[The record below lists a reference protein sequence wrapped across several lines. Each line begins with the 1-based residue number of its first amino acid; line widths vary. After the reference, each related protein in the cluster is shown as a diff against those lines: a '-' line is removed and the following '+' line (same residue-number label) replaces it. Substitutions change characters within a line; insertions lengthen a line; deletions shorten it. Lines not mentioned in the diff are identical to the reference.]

1 MVARAR
7 DGGVGGGR
15 QSIAIAR
22 DGRVGVGVSLP
33 KQIAEP
39 AGRGRPRATKD
50 VQPSFSVV
58 VLRVDGGEADTTPRR
73 RLLAR
78 YQRVWPEPS
87 ALLSSAC
94 QIWQK

>member
-1 MVARAR
+1 MRMCERATEVKL
-7 DGGVGGGR
+7 GVEWSRERETAGW
-15 QSIAIAR
+15 
-22 DGRVGVGVSLP
+22 GVGVSLP

-50 VQPSFSVV
+50 VQPSFSIV